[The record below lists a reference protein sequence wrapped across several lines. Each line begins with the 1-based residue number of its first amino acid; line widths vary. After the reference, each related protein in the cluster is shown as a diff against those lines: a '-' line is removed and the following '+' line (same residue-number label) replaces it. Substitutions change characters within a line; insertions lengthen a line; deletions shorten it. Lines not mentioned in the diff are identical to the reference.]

1 MSIISIEVMKAIDE
15 RGKCDEGV
23 LYWDEVIAKCN

>member
-1 MSIISIEVMKAIDE
+1 MSIISIEVMKTDE
-15 RGKCDEGV
+15 RGKCDEGA

>member
-15 RGKCDEGV
+15 REKCDEGG
-23 LYWDEVIAKCN
+23 LYGDEVIAKCN